1 MAKKKKLPPIEV
13 CATMR
18 TLHEIE
24 TRAPNTHEGDN
35 AKTALDRMLAKHGL
49 ARADI
54 PDILAELEDD
64 PRYATQRDPQPAQAA
79 DDRHPDEMRVNCL
92 ALLLRVIETHLYM
105 PSPHERLAVA
115 LWCLHSHLIGRFEH
129 SPRLAITSP
138 VRRCGK
144 TTLMKI
150 LELVCARAT
159 RFVDPSVAGLRQ
171 TLTEDE
177 ATLLIDEG
185 DNLGL
190 LKDRSM
196 RSFLHDGFERGSYVL
211 RGGLHG
217 RPIRIPIH
225 AAAAVACISKS
236 SLSLPLLDR
245 SVPIKMRR
253 RPRSSPR
260 LERFNRYNPVF
271 PAARRQIE
279 YWTRDA
285 KLNLD
290 PELPD
295 QMDDRAQDCWRVLI
309 ASADDLGMG
318 AEAREAAIAL
328 SISRE
333 ACDPVIMLLRGIRRA
348 FGHADGRVGR
358 RVGEPRLR
366 VDRNEGQPAAT
377 PDQAERTNT
386 PVERAVRSR
395 GRHTMAD
402 RPTQCQDE
410 AAQGVLLQAVRGNLR
425 VLLSRRR
432 GRRGHGR
439 RRQGRAHR
447 PLQGRHIGNTSADT
461 LADTCTDTEPT
472 RNEIHRHMVGA
483 LPRRRLG

>member
-348 FGHADGRVGR
+348 FGHADRIWTDVLAAELENLGFEWTGMK
-358 RVGEPRLR
+358 GNQPPRPIKQSELTHLLNVLFEVEAGTLWPTGPR
-366 VDRNEGQPAAT
+366 SAKTKPRKGYYYKQFEEIFESYS
-377 PDQAERTNT
+377 PD
-386 PVERAVRSR
+386 
-395 GRHTMAD
+395 
-402 RPTQCQDE
+402 DE
-410 AAQGVLLQAVRGNLR
+410 ADADMAAAGKVV
-425 VLLSRRR
+425 
-432 GRRGHGR
+432 
-439 RRQGRAHR
+439 
-447 PLQGRHIGNTSADT
+447 HIGHFKADT
-461 LADTCTDTEPT
+461 
-472 RNEIHRHMVGA
+472 
-483 LPRRRLG
+483 